1 MCTIKGERGREIER
15 EIEREREINKG
26 MRRGKRREGNWRV
39 RQIDTDRQTNRKIER
54 ELQT

>member
-1 MCTIKGERGREIER
+1 MTSYTEER

-26 MRRGKRREGNWRV
+26 MMRDKRREGNWRV
-39 RQIDTDRQTNRKIER
+39 RQIDTDRETNRKIER